1 MKWTGKKVGL
11 ALGGGGVRGLS
22 HIGVLDTL
30 EQEEIKID
38 LIVGTS
44 AGSLIGG
51 AYASGQS
58 PREIKTKIDIYL
70 KSPEFDNSSLKT
82 IGLSFSPA
90 PKSSLQKAQS
100 YFLNRYYLMRAFFRP
115 SLLPDEDFKSL
126 INYLLPDIDIRDTR
140 IPFYAVAT
148 DLITGKEV
156 ILSEGSLRE
165 AVLAS
170 SSVPGAVE
178 PLRKGDKLLA
188 DGGITSSVPVK
199 AARELGADVVI
210 AVMVGRALPKATNA
224 DVDTATEIIYRAG
237 EITSNK
243 LEEAELAGADIVI
256 RPEVGDLHW
265 ADFVRSGDLIK
276 KGENACRENIK
287 GIKNAVSEG
296 RSAPSSGQRIAGFF
310 RKYFSRRKK

>member
-1 MKWTGKKVGL
+1 M
-11 ALGGGGVRGLS
+11 
-22 HIGVLDTL
+22 
-30 EQEEIKID
+30 
-38 LIVGTS
+38 
-44 AGSLIGG
+44 
-51 AYASGQS
+51 
-58 PREIKTKIDIYL
+58 
-70 KSPEFDNSSLKT
+70 
-82 IGLSFSPA
+82 
-90 PKSSLQKAQS
+90 
-100 YFLNRYYLMRAFFRP
+100 
-115 SLLPDEDFKSL
+115 
-126 INYLLPDIDIRDTR
+126 
-140 IPFYAVAT
+140 AT

-265 ADFVRSGDLIK
+265 ADFARSGELVK
-276 KGENACRENIK
+276 KGESACRESLENITASLRK
-287 GIKNAVSEG
+287 EDPPAPLRQRLSGLWK
-296 RSAPSSGQRIAGFF
+296 RFFSA
-310 RKYFSRRKK
+310 KKK

>member
-22 HIGVLDTL
+22 HIGVLDIL
-30 EQEEIKID
+30 EQEGVRID

-51 AYASGQS
+51 AYVSGQS
-58 PREIKTKIDIYL
+58 PKEIKTKIDIYL
-70 KSPEFDNSSLKT
+70 KSPEFDKSSLKA
-82 IGLSFSPA
+82 IGLSFSPT
-90 PKSSLQKAQS
+90 PKSSLQKAQA
-100 YFLNRYYLMRAFFRP
+100 YLLNRYYLMRAFFRP
-115 SLLPDEDFKSL
+115 SLLPGEDFKSL
-126 INYLLPDIDIRDTR
+126 INYLLPDIDMRDTR

-178 PLRKGDKLLA
+178 PVRKGDKLLA
-188 DGGITSSVPVK
+188 DGGITSSVPVR
-199 AARELGADVVI
+199 AARELGADIVI
-210 AVMVGRALPKATNA
+210 AVMVGRSLPKATDA

-265 ADFVRSGDLIK
+265 ADFARSSDLVK
-276 KGENACRENIK
+276 KGENACREYMKTIK
-287 GIKNAVSEG
+287 TALREDRVVS
-296 RSAPSSGQRIAGFF
+296 SPGQLIAGFF
-310 RKYFSRRKK
+310 RKYFSPGKK

>member
-1 MKWTGKKVGL
+1 M
-11 ALGGGGVRGLS
+11 RGLS
-22 HIGVLDTL
+22 HIGVLDIL
-30 EQEEIKID
+30 EQEDVRID

-58 PREIKTKIDIYL
+58 PGEIKAKIDIYL
-70 KSPEFDNSSLKT
+70 KSPEFDNSSLKA
-82 IGLSFSPA
+82 IGISFSPA

-100 YFLNRYYLMRAFFRP
+100 YLLNRYYLMRAFFRP
-115 SLLPDEDFKSL
+115 SLLPGEDFKSL
-126 INYLLPDIDIRDTR
+126 INSLLPDIDIRDTR

-178 PLRKGDKLLA
+178 PVRKGDKLLA
-188 DGGITSSVPVK
+188 DGGITSSVPVR
-199 AARELGADVVI
+199 AARELGADIVI
-210 AVMVGRALPKATNA
+210 AVMVGRALPKATDA

-243 LEEAELAGADIVI
+243 LEEVELAGADIII

-265 ADFVRSGDLIK
+265 ADFARSSDLVK
-276 KGENACRENIK
+276 KGENACRESLENITASLRK
-287 GIKNAVSEG
+287 DEFPPYLKK
-296 RSAPSSGQRIAGFF
+296 RITGFF
-310 RKYFSRRKK
+310 KSIFTGDKKK

>member
-1 MKWTGKKVGL
+1 M
-11 ALGGGGVRGLS
+11 RGLS
-22 HIGVLDTL
+22 HIGVLDIL
-30 EQEEIKID
+30 EQEGVRVD

-58 PREIKTKIDIYL
+58 PKEIKTKIDIYL
-70 KSPEFDNSSLKT
+70 QSPEFDKSSLKA

-100 YFLNRYYLMRAFFRP
+100 YLLNRYYLMRAFFRP
-115 SLLPDEDFKSL
+115 SLLPGEDFKSL

-140 IPFYAVAT
+140 VPFYAVAT

-178 PLRKGDKLLA
+178 PVRKGDKLLA
-188 DGGITSSVPVK
+188 DGGITSSVPVR
-199 AARELGADVVI
+199 AARELGADIVI
-210 AVMVGRALPKATNA
+210 AVMVGRSLPKATDA

-237 EITSNK
+237 EITSNR

-265 ADFVRSGDLIK
+265 ADFARSGDLVK
-276 KGENACRENIK
+276 KGENACREYVKSIK
-287 GIKNAVSEG
+287 TALREDRAV
-296 RSAPSSGQRIAGFF
+296 PSPGQLITGFF
-310 RKYFSRRKK
+310 RKYFSPGKK